1 VTPRRRNP
9 RYPSFLLTGA
19 LIGLLAT
26 LVIVLG
32 PAADADRRPQLFFY
46 LGLLLVGTGALL
58 AGLVAV
64 LVEGPVRKA
73 RREDAE
79 QEPTDP

>member
-1 VTPRRRNP
+1 VTPRRRHP
-9 RYPSFLLTGA
+9 RYASFLVTGG
-19 LIGLLAT
+19 LIGLLVT

-46 LGLLLVGTGALL
+46 LGLLLAGTGALL

-64 LVEGPVRKA
+64 VIEGPVRKA
-73 RREDAE
+73 RREDAGE
-79 QEPTDP
+79 RQDDP